1 MDGGRHRTGSLNF
14 AMPKILIVEDEAEL
28 AHGLEINLKKE
39 GYKVL
44 KASSGEEALQIALRE
59 FPDLII
65 LDIMLPGMSGLDVCR
80 ELRHKAIA
88 VPIIMLTA
96 KSEETD
102 RVVGLELGAD
112 DYITKPFSLRE
123 LLARIRVC
131 LRRQPHQPEITRYR
145 YGHVEIDFEK
155 YRVTVR
161 NKPVEMTQKQFELLR
176 YMIRNRDVVLSRD
189 RLLDEVWG
197 YDAYPTTRTVD
208 THILKLRKMLEDDP
222 ANPKYIL
229 SVYGGGYKFVG

>member
-1 MDGGRHRTGSLNF
+1 MQ
-14 AMPKILIVEDEAEL
+14 KILIVEDQVDL
-28 AHGLEINLKKE
+28 ANGLEINLKKE

-44 KASSGEEALQIALRE
+44 KTGTGEEAIQMAIRDL
-59 FPDLII
+59 PDLII
-65 LDIMLPGMSGLDVCR
+65 LDIMLPGISGLDVCR
-80 ELRHKAIA
+80 ELRQKSIKI
-88 VPIIMLTA
+88 PIIMLTA
-96 KSEETD
+96 KSEEVD
-102 RVVGLELGAD
+102 RVIGLELGAD

-131 LRRQPHQPEITRYR
+131 LRRQPQQADIPRYR
-145 YGHVEIDFEK
+145 FGNVEIDFEK

-161 NKPVEMTQKQFELLR
+161 NKPVEMTQKEVELIR
-176 YMIRNRDVVLSRD
+176 YMIRNRDTVLSRD

-197 YDAYPTTRTVD
+197 YDSYPTTRTVD
-208 THILKLRKMLEDDP
+208 THILKLRKKLEDDP

>member
-1 MDGGRHRTGSLNF
+1 MQ
-14 AMPKILIVEDEAEL
+14 KILIVEDQTDL
-28 AHGLEINLKKE
+28 ANGLEINLKKE
-39 GYKVL
+39 GYKVF
-44 KASSGEEALQIALRE
+44 KTTTGEEALQITFRE
-59 FPDLII
+59 MPDLII

-80 ELRHKAIA
+80 ELRQKSIQI
-88 VPIIMLTA
+88 PIIMLTA
-96 KSEETD
+96 KSDETD

-123 LLARIRVC
+123 LMARVHVC
-131 LRRQPHQPEITRYR
+131 LRRQPKQADIPRYR
-145 YGHVEIDFEK
+145 FGHVEIDFEK

-161 NKPVEMTQKQFELLR
+161 NKPVEMTQKEFDLIR
-176 YMIRNRDVVLSRD
+176 YMIRNRDTVLSRD

-197 YDAYPTTRTVD
+197 YDSYPTTRTVD
-208 THILKLRKMLEDDP
+208 THVLKLRKKLEDDP